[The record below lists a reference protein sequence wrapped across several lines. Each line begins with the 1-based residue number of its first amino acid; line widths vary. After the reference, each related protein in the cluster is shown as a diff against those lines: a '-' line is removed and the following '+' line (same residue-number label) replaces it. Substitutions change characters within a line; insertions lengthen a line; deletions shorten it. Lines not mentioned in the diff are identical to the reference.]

1 MTYRELVQRLR
12 DLQQECRA
20 LRESRDELERIQAR
34 RLYRFSHHVG
44 RLLSFL
50 ARRPTTPARSTV
62 APAGP
67 SETGGVADFW
77 GQQVWRYRAPEA
89 KPFSWLHHPMV
100 LAYKNRRVSGNP
112 DQEWFAWVK
121 RKFSPEG
128 LARGLSLG
136 CGLGVVE
143 RKAIGSGLC
152 RRVDAFDISPE
163 AVRGAIALAGEGGH
177 QGIHYFV
184 ADLNQFA
191 LLPESYDIAFATMSL
206 HHVSKLEHLLSEVAR
221 ALKPGGLFVVD
232 EYVGPSRFQFGERQL
247 SYINALLTAFPRR
260 LRQGPAGTEKGLFHG
275 LASEDVA
282 AKDPSEAIRSEEI
295 LPTLERDFETLAK
308 ADYGGTLL
316 QFLLSDIVGNFDPER
331 EDDRTV
337 MELLL
342 LFEETLNEEGVLPS
356 DFAVIVARKR

>member
-1 MTYRELVQRLR
+1 MTYRELMQRLR
-12 DLQQECRA
+12 DLEQECRA
-20 LRESRDELERIQAR
+20 LRESRDELERIRAR
-34 RLYRFSHHVG
+34 RLYRFSHHAG

-50 ARRPTTPARSTV
+50 ARRPHPPAPPTV

-67 SETGGVADFW
+67 PGTEGVADFW
-77 GQQVWRYRAPEA
+77 GHEVRRYRAPEA

-100 LAYKNRRVSGNP
+100 AAYKNRRVTGDP
-112 DQEWFAWVK
+112 DQEWFSWVK
-121 RKFSPEG
+121 REFAPAG
-128 LARGLSLG
+128 LPRGLSLG

-143 RKAIGSGLC
+143 RKAIGAGLC

-163 AVRGAIALAGEGGH
+163 AVRGAAALAREGEYPH
-177 QGIHYFV
+177 THYFV

-191 LLPESYDIAFATMSL
+191 LAPARWDIAFATMSL
-206 HHVSKLEHLLSEVAR
+206 HHVSNLEDLFSEVAR

-247 SYINALLTAFPRR
+247 SYINAVLAALPRR

-275 LASEDVA
+275 LDPEEVA

-308 ADYGGTLL
+308 ADYGGNLL

-331 EDDRTV
+331 EEDRTV

-356 DFAVIVARKR
+356 DFAVVVARKR